1 MLFLKIAEKRKL
13 KHFPIHI
20 KLDTG
25 MHRLGFEE
33 ENLDE
38 LIAILKENKFVT
50 VKSILSHMATSD
62 DLEHQEFATFTN

>member
-1 MLFLKIAEKRKL
+1 
-13 KHFPIHI
+13 
-20 KLDTG
+20 

-38 LIAILKENKFVT
+38 LIATLKGNKTVI

-62 DLEHQEFATFTN
+62 DMSHRDFALSQINLFENYHQN